1 MNMAFARV
9 LRRICL
15 LFLIVGIGSP
25 LLAQNIP
32 TRPPSSSSGSSSVNL
47 DFKVDE
53 SLGTT
58 FYVDMIGLESSKL
71 PFSPEVRVDAS
82 TYIVGPQDLIGV
94 IITGTF
100 SLNYRALG
108 VNIEGNIFLPSIG
121 TVQVAGKSLLE
132 ARVAIKDAVEKQYRN
147 VAVDVMLDKPRP
159 LTVHV
164 SGDVPYPGRVS
175 LPYGTRLDT
184 PLMGALLE
192 LPSNETSG
200 TNLSSSISKT
210 LSPSSNELPGFSSAG
225 ISDLTSSGSA
235 TTSIKMLLDTGV
247 FNLRSIRV
255 TRMDGSVILADL
267 HDYYY
272 GGNLDANPILRD
284 GDQVQIVKTSVADA
298 RVSLSGAVYSAV
310 DVQHRGDDTFGRLL
324 RMTGGFTSNADT
336 TSVSIYRSDA
346 SGTRLVTVDLRQP
359 NARNTLLVPND
370 RVVVGERSTAYQNA
384 RATIMGRA
392 KSSGIYPISDGT
404 TTAFD
409 VLAMAGG
416 LEPDALVKGA
426 YISRRDP
433 IASNASSPGQP
444 DIAQLIRSSDQ
455 YLQGLSWFELEEK
468 ARKNRIYL
476 DVSNEQSL
484 RSIRMYD
491 GDSLFIPRD
500 ERTVFVYGQVNNP
513 GFVEHNTNFT
523 LDDYINSM
531 GGYSLSANQKKVYVI
546 KAGTKTWTD
555 ARNTT
560 VESGDWIYVDR
571 EPLDDLAQQRLYDL
585 QKQGFRLQRQGLY
598 TAAFTALVSA
608 VSTTVAI
615 LIYYKN

>member
-1 MNMAFARV
+1 MNMVFAGV
-9 LRRICL
+9 LRHVCTLL
-15 LFLIVGIGSP
+15 LFAGLGSP
-25 LLAQNIP
+25 LIAQNLP
-32 TRPPSSSSGSSSVNL
+32 TRPPSSSGGSSSVNL
-47 DFKVDE
+47 DFKTDE
-53 SLGTT
+53 TLGTT
-58 FYVDMIGLESSKL
+58 FYVDMLGLEAAKL
-71 PFSPEVRVDAS
+71 PFSPEVRIDPS
-82 TYIVGPQDLIGV
+82 TYIIGPQDLIGV

-121 TVQVAGKSLLE
+121 TIQVAGKSLLE
-132 ARVAIKDAVEKQYRN
+132 ARNVIKDAIERQYRN
-147 VAVDVMLDKPRP
+147 VAIDVMLDKPRP

-192 LPSNETSG
+192 LPSSEGTSA
-200 TNLSSSISKT
+200 NLSSSMSKT
-210 LSPSSNELPGFSSAG
+210 LSPTSIELPGFSTAG
-225 ISDLTSSGSA
+225 ISDLTGTVAATSSVK
-235 TTSIKMLLDTGV
+235 ILLDADV

-255 TRMDGSVILADL
+255 TRLDGSVILADL

-284 GDQVQIVKTSVADA
+284 GDQVRIVKTSVANA
-298 RVSLSGAVYSAV
+298 RVSLSGAVYTAV
-310 DVQHRGDDTFGRLL
+310 DVQHRGDDTFERLL

-336 TSVSIYRSDA
+336 TAVSIYRSDA
-346 SGTRLVTVDLRQP
+346 SGTRLVTIDLRQI
-359 NARNTLLVPND
+359 NARNMLLLPND
-370 RVVVGERSTAYQNA
+370 RVVVGEHSTAYLNA
-384 RATIMGRA
+384 RVSILGRA
-392 KSSGIYPISDGT
+392 KSSGIYPISDGM

-426 YISRRDP
+426 FITRRDQ
-433 IASNASSPGQP
+433 ITSSTSSTVQP
-444 DIAQLIRSSDQ
+444 NIAQLIRSSDQ

-484 RSIRMYD
+484 RFIRMYD

-500 ERTVFVYGQVNNP
+500 ERTVFVYGQVNKP
-513 GFVEHNTNFT
+513 GFIEHNTDFT
-523 LDDYINSM
+523 LDDYISTM

-546 KAGTKTWTD
+546 KAGTKTWAD

-560 VESGDWIYVDR
+560 VESGDRIYVDR
-571 EPLDDLAQQRLYDL
+571 HPFDDLNQQRMY
-585 QKQGFRLQRQGLY
+585 RVQRQGLI
-598 TAAFTALVSA
+598 TSALTVLFSA

-615 LIYYKN
+615 LIYTKN